1 MFRDRFREISEK
13 PSTQVV
19 DIYCS
24 NELVG
29 DTTHSYCTCLFFN
42 KGFDSRP
49 LPHRNDFAFT
59 LWYQM
64 LPSKYLSPSAHV
76 GNSFLDS
83 LIRLCK
89 SHRQKSHLVL
99 CHVTVHI
106 AVAAYSQPINI
117 ISRQHPMSRYSDIN
131 SVVIL
136 F

>member
-19 DIYCS
+19 DIVVM
-24 NELVG
+24 NLWEIQPIRTV
-29 DTTHSYCTCLFFN
+29 HVFFSI

-106 AVAAYSQPINI
+106 AVAAY
-117 ISRQHPMSRYSDIN
+117 
-131 SVVIL
+131 
-136 F
+136 